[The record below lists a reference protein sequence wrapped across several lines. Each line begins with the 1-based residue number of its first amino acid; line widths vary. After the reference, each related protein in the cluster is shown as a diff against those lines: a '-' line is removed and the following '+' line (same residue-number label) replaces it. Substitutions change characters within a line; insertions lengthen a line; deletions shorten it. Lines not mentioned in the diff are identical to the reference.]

1 MIDAGGATQ
10 HSIITSAT
18 KTAQPDAASSV
29 PPRYY
34 QSVVTKHP
42 RSPAQNFPSTLLR
55 LVNMAAL
62 LMVLVLCSSDEN
74 DAALASELQ
83 LLQGLNGKLP
93 NIHFSFV
100 NTRRQFNDVAS
111 DHHIAHIVAH
121 GYNGFFSFLDAPENS
136 SMSMATVVEFVA
148 SLPPSLELLV
158 MHTCESS
165 FTQSPLDPLLR
176 SYILCDDDL
185 LPASCAAMSQAIYRG
200 LSAGKSL
207 QQSFTVAQREL
218 IAEHDDPQ
226 LDLVKDQHKYHL
238 IPCARPQVLCVLD
251 PPQHAT
257 SAFFAWMISQDVSC
271 FLVGYPAGCFSI
283 SSGEEQEKLTQN
295 INLIEGAAA
304 MRTLGVGSLTVGAKR
319 LEFITAAGLYSTR
332 ATSLVP
338 PQLL

>member
-1 MIDAGGATQ
+1 
-10 HSIITSAT
+10 
-18 KTAQPDAASSV
+18 
-29 PPRYY
+29 
-34 QSVVTKHP
+34 
-42 RSPAQNFPSTLLR
+42 
-55 LVNMAAL
+55 MAAL
-62 LMVLVLCSSDEN
+62 LRVLVLCSSDEN

-83 LLQGLNGKLP
+83 LLDGLNGKLP

-100 NTRRQFNDVAS
+100 NTRRQFNDLAS

-136 SMSMATVVEFVA
+136 SMSMATVIEFVA
-148 SLPPSLELLV
+148 SLPPSIELLV

-176 SYILCDDDL
+176 SYILCDADL

-200 LSAGKSL
+200 LSAGNSL

-226 LDLVKDQHKYHL
+226 LDLVKDQHKYHF
-238 IPCARPQVLCVLD
+238 ISCARPQVLCVLD

-257 SAFFAWMISQDVSC
+257 SAFFAWMSSRDVSY

-283 SSGEEQEKLTQN
+283 SSGEEQEKLTQHV
-295 INLIEGAAA
+295 NLAEGAAA

-338 PQLL
+338 TQLL